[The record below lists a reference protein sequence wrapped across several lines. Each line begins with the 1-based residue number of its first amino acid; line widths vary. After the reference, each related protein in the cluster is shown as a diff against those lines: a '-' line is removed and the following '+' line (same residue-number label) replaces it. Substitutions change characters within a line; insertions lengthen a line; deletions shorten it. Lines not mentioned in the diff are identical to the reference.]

1 MILILNRPLDVQYL
15 VTLDFW
21 DLQIWGDRKVTFS
34 LTFLIMWFTFVFFF
48 IFFSR
53 KGLMLQ
59 FTNLLSIPWIWLIS
73 ISHEW
78 CCNLSDLEM
87 EYVEWHLKATMAGN
101 SVQLFLTVM
110 LLIMMNHYYSILS
123 SYVTILVSQNILKQ
137 FLIFLFIT

>member
-1 MILILNRPLDVQYL
+1 MRSSNMRWSESYL
-15 VTLDFW
+15 FSNIFDNVVCTLLLEAYQF
-21 DLQIWGDRKVTFS
+21 I
-34 LTFLIMWFTFVFFF
+34 FVFFYY
-48 IFFSR
+48 FFSR

-87 EYVEWHLKATMAGN
+87 EYVEWHLKITMAGN